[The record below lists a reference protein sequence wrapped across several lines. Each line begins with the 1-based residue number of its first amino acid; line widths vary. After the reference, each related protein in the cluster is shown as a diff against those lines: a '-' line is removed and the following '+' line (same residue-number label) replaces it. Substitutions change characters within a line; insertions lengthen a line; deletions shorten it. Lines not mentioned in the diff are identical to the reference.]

1 MVSIEE
7 LIKKME
13 QFDER
18 LGVLEQEKKR
28 DYAEE
33 EKAMKEHMEQL
44 EKEQKEYL
52 YGA

>member
-7 LIKKME
+7 LVKRME
-13 QFDER
+13 EFNER
-18 LGVLEQEKKR
+18 LGVLEAEKAR
-28 DYAEE
+28 TAAEE
-33 EKAMKEHMEQL
+33 EQEMKEQMEQL

>member
-1 MVSIEE
+1 MVSIED

-13 QFDER
+13 EFDER
-18 LGVLEQEKKR
+18 LGVLEAER
-28 DYAEE
+28 AMASAEE
-33 EKAMKEHMEQL
+33 EKAMKEQMEQL